1 MGARQKL
8 PMPNLRKERWST
20 SRLLLLG
27 ASVRTQKEIKTA
39 AKKRRLNRNSTVTAR
54 HHAVKWRWGNTFLFS
69 FGILVQLLILVDRR
83 HEIPTL
89 FSHFPLHGFTSTHF
103 LGGNILCVLLF
114 VFLLCRTWYYVF
126 EERAARRRLQE
137 QRKHGRSLTGENVWP
152 PAPGVPESSNE

>member
-1 MGARQKL
+1 
-8 PMPNLRKERWST
+8 MPNLRKERWST

-69 FGILVQLLILVDRR
+69 FGILGQIVIVVDRR

-89 FSHFPLHGFTSTHF
+89 FSHFPPHGFTSMHF
-103 LGGNILCVLLF
+103 LGVNILCGFLF
-114 VFLLCRTWYYVF
+114 IFLICRTWYYVF
-126 EERAARRRLQE
+126 DERTAQRRLRE
-137 QRKHGRSLTGENVWP
+137 QRKHGRNLTGENVWP